1 MAAISTELPVEFF
14 ATHRYARISP
24 FKVRKVAALIRHRPV
39 NEALSILRHVP
50 NRGAP
55 MIRKVVA
62 SAFANAEQKV
72 TEKNMDVDL
81 NNLIVGQTW
90 VDEGPTIHRWRPRAR
105 GSANKIRKR
114 TCHIRVVLRP
124 AFPDSADG
132 GEDTE

>member
-1 MAAISTELPVEFF
+1 MAAVNTELPVEFY
-14 ATHRYARISP
+14 ATHRYARISAS
-24 FKVRKVAALIRHRPV
+24 KIRKVAALVRNRPV

-72 TEKNMDVDL
+72 TEKNLDVDL
-81 NNLIVGQTW
+81 NDLVVGQAFI
-90 VDEGPTIHRWRPRAR
+90 DEGPTIFRWRPAAR
-105 GSANKIRKR
+105 GSASRIRKR

-124 AFPDSADG
+124 AHA
-132 GEDTE
+132 GEDQE

>member
-1 MAAISTELPVEFF
+1 MAISTELPVEFY
-14 ATHRYARISP
+14 ATHRYARISA

-55 MIRKVVA
+55 MIRKVLA

-72 TEKNMDVDL
+72 TEKNLDVDL
-81 NNLIVGQTW
+81 NTLIVGQAW
-90 VDEGPTIHRWRPRAR
+90 IDEGPTIHRWRPRAR

-114 TCHIRVVLRP
+114 TCHIRVTLRP
-124 AFPDSADG
+124 AFPDGADG
-132 GEDTE
+132 AEDTE